1 MLIGH
6 QRWQRTR
13 GKQVRLCENSFA
25 DLSNP
30 DRFVMLAQDLIKQL
44 AHSSF
49 CFEYRVTMVHGS
61 R

>member
-1 MLIGH
+1 MNKLPDCLLPVAEPTKNAKMH
-6 QRWQRTR
+6 PC
-13 GKQVRLCENSFA
+13 GKKAVL
-25 DLSNP
+25 
-30 DRFVMLAQDLIKQL
+30 VLAQDLIKQL